1 MSNEDFI
8 TGGCTEYNVTI
19 MIGEDMDANGVENK

>member
-1 MSNEDFI
+1 MSNEEFV

-19 MIGEDMDANGVENK
+19 MIGEDMDANGVKE